1 VPPRMCCGALREVAV
16 VVVVVVVGVVV
27 LLLWRIV
34 PCVFSWVVV
43 QTPMRGP
50 CRREREVP
58 RKVGVVWMGV

>member
-1 VPPRMCCGALREVAV
+1 MAAV
-16 VVVVVVVGVVV
+16 VGVVVVVVGVVV
-27 LLLWRIV
+27 VLLLWRVV

-50 CRREREVP
+50 CRRETEVP